1 MRRSIFVL
9 SLLLAACSGSFI
21 KPHKIDVQQGNFVD
35 QEMISKL
42 KPGMTRSQVR
52 FALGTPLVADAFH
65 AERWDYIYRFQKGG
79 GAPQQRQISVI
90 FEDDKLARV
99 EGDVVAAKSEPA
111 QVPQRSAAQV
121 STAKPAE
128 PPAPPKPAVKA
139 PPPEPE
145 PGLTTRL
152 GRMLG
157 FGSDEDAPKQPVMLK
172 REEREPAVTPA
183 PKLAAAEAPRREPP
197 AEERA
202 KPKPAPQ
209 APADQR
215 PAPASRKPWDDG
227 GKKAW
232 EDGAKPW
239 ESDGKLRNR
248 EGKTIG
254 EQLGELF
261 DFGGG
266 GKAAEA
272 VAGEKP
278 VPKDG
283 KLRNREGKTIAEQ
296 IRDLFRTDTGESP
309 KAEAPP
315 TREAKQRSTEPSPS
329 TDGKLRNREGKT
341 IGEQIRDL
349 FRSGDTPVPARASP
363 EPSTPARAPSEP
375 SAPASAEPTAPVTAA
390 EPSTPAGTTAES
402 SEPARTTAESSES
415 PRTTAEP
422 GDSAKTTAEPSSGSG
437 RTQAESTRPAQAS
450 SPKASEQ
457 PRVSAKEGKGFL
469 RFFIEDILGFDEEW
483 RSGEWQGPVK

>member
-1 MRRSIFVL
+1 
-9 SLLLAACSGSFI
+9 
-21 KPHKIDVQQGNFVD
+21 
-35 QEMISKL
+35 
-42 KPGMTRSQVR
+42 
-52 FALGTPLVADAFH
+52 
-65 AERWDYIYRFQKGG
+65 
-79 GAPQQRQISVI
+79 
-90 FEDDKLARV
+90 
-99 EGDVVAAKSEPA
+99 
-111 QVPQRSAAQV
+111 
-121 STAKPAE
+121 
-128 PPAPPKPAVKA
+128 
-139 PPPEPE
+139 
-145 PGLTTRL
+145 
-152 GRMLG
+152 
-157 FGSDEDAPKQPVMLK
+157 LK

-183 PKLAAAEAPRREPP
+183 PKLAAAEAPRRESP

-209 APADQR
+209 ALGDQR

-266 GKAAEA
+266 GKAEA
-272 VAGEKP
+272 VASETS

-283 KLRNREGKTIAEQ
+283 KLRNREGKTIGEQ
-296 IRDLFRTDTGESP
+296 IRDLFRTDTEESLR
-309 KAEAPP
+309 AEVKPAP
-315 TREAKQRSTEPSPS
+315 TREAKQERAAVN
-329 TDGKLRNREGKT
+329 DGKLRNREGKT

-349 FRSGDTPVPARASP
+349 FRSDDTPVQARTTS
-363 EPSTPARAPSEP
+363 EPSTPPEAPSEP
-375 SAPASAEPTAPVTAA
+375 SAPASAEPNAPVTAA
-390 EPSTPAGTTAES
+390 EPSTPAGTTAEP
-402 SEPARTTAESSES
+402 SEPARTA
-415 PRTTAEP
+415 
-422 GDSAKTTAEPSSGSG
+422 AEPSSGSG
-437 RTQAESTRPAQAS
+437 RTQAEPTRPAQVS